1 MTSNTCRTKPR
12 SLMLGFFNAN
22 SLKDQKEQIHKFL
35 NDHHIDILLVQETF
49 LKPHMKNPNISNYK
63 IIRHDRLSATLGG
76 TLIYYRSGLH
86 VCCVNTPELVS
97 LEASVCRLAMT
108 GHPDLYIAS
117 CYQPSGKV
125 IKTEDLKSLLD
136 MGNNV
141 ILAGD
146 FNSKHKS
153 FNCRVNNPNGY
164 ILFNFMDEYM
174 FDVVAPMEPTH
185 YPFNPEHQPD
195 ILDIALLKNIS
206 LSLNKLEVIHELD
219 SDHRPVI
226 LGLGDANSL
235 FSPTKT
241 ITNWD
246 RLSQRLGSAS
256 PSDIANLPSQ
266 INSTVEIDTAINA
279 LSGHLQTVI
288 TDCTRRVPAM
298 TPHRWRLPDDMKAL
312 LRAKHAATRAHDLFP
327 SRENKDRL
335 RSLHLKCKSRMKALR
350 SERWDSLLDD
360 IRPTHTAFWRLT
372 RALKSDTVV
381 DMPPLSKPDN
391 SLAFDDDEKAECLA
405 LSLEAQCSP
414 SEEHPDS
421 TFIQVVDEEVGR
433 RVSLPPVDSLD
444 LVTVSEVKLVIK
456 DLHCKKAPG
465 SDGVSNRVLKNLSA
479 SLILLLVTIFNS
491 AMANCYFPDLWKIA
505 DVIGIH
511 KTGKARNLP
520 SSYRPISLL
529 ISLGKVYER
538 LLSDRLKKIAYAQ
551 GLIPNEQFGFRAQ
564 HSCVNQVHR
573 ITEYILDGFHR
584 KRPKGTAALFF
595 DIAKAFD
602 KVWHNG
608 LIFKLFTLG
617 IPDRLVL
624 ILHSFLL
631 HRYFQFRVEGSRSSL
646 HPIRAGVPQG
656 SVLAP
661 LLFSLY
667 TSDIPRHTHVSLA
680 LYADDTAIYLRD
692 RFKGKVQHGHLQSAT
707 NALGEWFRKW
717 RMEVNPE
724 KSTAVYFSRALRRPN
739 TAPQPNIT
747 LFGKPIPWSDHVKYL
762 GVTFDSRLSFAS
774 HIRRVRN
781 RASLYLGRLT
791 PLFRSKKLS
800 LRSKVRLYLTCIRPV
815 MTYASVVFAHASN
828 RYINSLQAI
837 QNRFLRRATG
847 APWYVRNFNL
857 HKDLQIPTIR
867 QYLKVSSNRYFDQA
881 VNHTNPLI
889 SQPANYHVFPEFKQR
904 RRRPRHVLCDPDDEI
919 TVRIRELQTFDSPTP
934 ASATVPLNFYTP
946 RPRPGGGTHTR
957 TRPFAGP
964 NRRARILLHQNRYYT
979 RVRYIP
985 GRFSPPPSGDGS
997 LR

>member
-1 MTSNTCRTKPR
+1 
-12 SLMLGFFNAN
+12 MLGFFNAN

-573 ITEYILDGFHR
+573 ITEYILDCFHR

-617 IPDRLVL
+617 IPD
-624 ILHSFLL
+624 
-631 HRYFQFRVEGSRSSL
+631 
-646 HPIRAGVPQG
+646 
-656 SVLAP
+656 
-661 LLFSLY
+661 
-667 TSDIPRHTHVSLA
+667 RHTHVSLA

-707 NALGEWFRKW
+707 NALGEWFRKS

-774 HIRRVRN
+774 HIRR
-781 RASLYLGRLT
+781 
-791 PLFRSKKLS
+791 
-800 LRSKVRLYLTCIRPV
+800 
-815 MTYASVVFAHASN
+815 
-828 RYINSLQAI
+828 
-837 QNRFLRRATG
+837 
-847 APWYVRNFNL
+847 
-857 HKDLQIPTIR
+857 
-867 QYLKVSSNRYFDQA
+867 YLKVSSNRYFDQA

-919 TVRIRELQTFDSPTP
+919 TVHPGEGLTLGLGLLPVRIVGLGSFSTKTGTIPASGTFLAGSHHLHLVIIRETH
-934 ASATVPLNFYTP
+934 
-946 RPRPGGGTHTR
+946 GGEDVAV
-957 TRPFAGP
+957 FARGP
-964 NRRARILLHQNRYYT
+964 WAHLFTGNYEQNYLPHALAFAAC
-979 RVRYIP
+979 I
-985 GRFSPPPSGDGS
+985 GDGFTACNS
-997 LR
+997 QYSF